1 MAYKVLP
8 EIRGEV
14 ENLLVYTFEKTIT
27 DSPVYKNIEYL
38 PGLQT
43 FPKEISDRLAT
54 QIYQVFLD
62 TIDNLLQEDQV
73 FDEYLEKVID
83 KFSRT
88 LQLNSNN
95 KHDIENVESLLVAF
109 LEEVKVNYVQKL
121 SEGDIEAL
129 LDEKRALQQKN
140 NG

>member
-1 MAYKVLP
+1 MATK
-8 EIRGEV
+8 
-14 ENLLVYTFEKTIT
+14 
-27 DSPVYKNIEYL
+27 
-38 PGLQT
+38 
-43 FPKEISDRLAT
+43 
-54 QIYQVFLD
+54 
-62 TIDNLLQEDQV
+62 IDNLLQEDQV

-121 SEGDIEAL
+121 SEGDVEAL
-129 LDEKRALQQKN
+129 LDEKRALQQKQS
-140 NG
+140 